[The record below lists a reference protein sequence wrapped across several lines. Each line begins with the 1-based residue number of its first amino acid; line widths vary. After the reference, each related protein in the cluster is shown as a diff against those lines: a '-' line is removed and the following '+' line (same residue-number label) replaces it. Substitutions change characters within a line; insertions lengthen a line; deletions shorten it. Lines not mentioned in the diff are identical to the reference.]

1 MNTGIFP
8 PVCRPLYPISIETEH
23 IARIEKKISDQR
35 KYMYIEY
42 VSATKRTYF
51 NTMQTVVCANALFEC
66 LS

>member
-8 PVCRPLYPISIETEH
+8 PVCRPLYPISIETEY
-23 IARIEKKISDQR
+23 IARIEKKSLT
-35 KYMYIEY
+35 KGKCMYIEY

>member
-35 KYMYIEY
+35 KMH
-42 VSATKRTYF
+42 VH
-51 NTMQTVVCANALFEC
+51 
-66 LS
+66 

>member
-35 KYMYIEY
+35 KNACTLNMCLLQ
-42 VSATKRTYF
+42 SALISTQCK
-51 NTMQTVVCANALFEC
+51 Q
-66 LS
+66 